1 MTARNAE
8 HAATARRDQGEGQVT
23 KERLDD
29 AYTYEYPPGTVL
41 FRQGERGEQ
50 MYVVRSGKL
59 ELTRTVGGR
68 EARLGV
74 LEAGEFCGELSVL
87 ARAPRSATAR
97 VIERARLLVIDASTF
112 ETMIK
117 HSTEV
122 AVRLIQQLATR
133 LVDTSR
139 QVELLLLRHPHARV
153 AQFLRQEAEIHGEPE
168 GNGLA
173 LSLTASATATRLGLT
188 QDEVNA
194 ALQRLERAQLLRSRA
209 DGTLVLVELQRVQD
223 LIDFLEMKQRQGG
236 SATGLGHETLP

>member
-1 MTARNAE
+1 MTK
-8 HAATARRDQGEGQVT
+8 Q
-23 KERLDD
+23 RLDEQ
-29 AYTYEYPPGTVL
+29 YTCEYPAGTVL

-59 ELTRTVGGR
+59 ELTRNVGGR

-112 ETMIK
+112 ETMIQ

-153 AQFLRQEAEIHGEPE
+153 AQCLRQEAEAHGEPDQD
-168 GNGLA
+168 GMA
-173 LSLTASATATRLGLT
+173 ITLTAAAMATRLGLAR
-188 QDEVNA
+188 DEINA
-194 ALQRLERAQLLRSRA
+194 ALQRLERAKLLRTRS
-209 DGTLVLVELQRVQD
+209 DGTLVLSEGQRTQD
-223 LIDFLEMKQRQGG
+223 FIDFLEMKQQQGG
-236 SATGLGHETLP
+236 SPTDAGTAAAP